1 MAKTTSDYSSLVSNS
16 QSFSSV
22 ARDLGD
28 MLNGLSTQK
37 TQLVDLSRALAE
49 LLKEASGSLPAVQS
63 KIMELTAQLSTAVQ
77 DNQKTISAALSEN
90 AQQLKGAL
98 QSSHQGFVTTNT
110 EANRQVIDLMAKTK
124 EQISFLDA
132 ALTEELKKSLESLGR
147 QLAALSER
155 FVSDYGPLTDKL
167 RRVVEMAKIGVS

>member
-1 MAKTTSDYSSLVSNS
+1 MVGSNS

-37 TQLVDLSRALAE
+37 TQLIDLSRALAE
-49 LLKEASGSLPAVQS
+49 LLKEASGSLPAVQT
-63 KIMELTAQLSTAVQ
+63 KIMELTTQLSSAVQ
-77 DNQKTISAALSEN
+77 DNQKTISAALNEN
-90 AQQLKGAL
+90 AVQLKNAI

-110 EANRQVIDLMAKTK
+110 EANKQVTDLMAKTK
-124 EQISFLDA
+124 EQISNLDA

-167 RRVVEMAKIGVS
+167 RRIVEMAR